1 MPGSPSSSRWHSR
14 DAIAASIEK
23 SLEDLGVDSVETMF
37 LHVPER
43 ETPWEETL
51 KAIDE
56 AHAKG
61 KFKKFGLSNY
71 RADEVKGIIEVCER
85 EGFLKPSVYEGHY
98 NAVVRGVEED
108 LIPLLRKHDIAFW
121 AFRYVTDSGISVPI
135 TYIAN
140 H

>member
-1 MPGSPSSSRWHSR
+1 LGAVNAPSRFSIHTKILSGMPGSPSSSRWHSR

-23 SLEDLGVDSVETMF
+23 SLKDLGIDSVETMF

-51 KAIDE
+51 RAIDE
-56 AHAKG
+56 AHAEG

-85 EGFLKPSVYEGHY
+85 EGLLKPSV
-98 NAVVRGVEED
+98 
-108 LIPLLRKHDIAFW
+108 
-121 AFRYVTDSGISVPI
+121 
-135 TYIAN
+135 
-140 H
+140 